1 VVIILQHSN
10 DMSANITLCNDGDA
24 KITTIP
30 LCNILT
36 AHKYHKH
43 WNILH
48 VDDYTLAT
56 TLYDSASLEKWNFYS
71 IFMSILI
78 ITTELYLHSDAY
90 NMDLCKL
97 QTKFHRV
104 ILADIS
110 LECCKYFNM
119 ITYRCVLGSYVMS
132 CGVKKP
138 YLLFNMVAS
147 GS

>member
-1 VVIILQHSN
+1 
-10 DMSANITLCNDGDA
+10 MSANITLCNDGDA

-56 TLYDSASLEKWNFYS
+56 TLYDSASLVKWNFYS
-71 IFMSILI
+71 IFTSILI

-97 QTKFHRV
+97 QTKFSIFITTELSLIQDSLWDNNLQQSLRNC
-104 ILADIS
+104 ILYI
-110 LECCKYFNM
+110 NG
-119 ITYRCVLGSYVMS
+119 ITTL
-132 CGVKKP
+132 
-138 YLLFNMVAS
+138 
-147 GS
+147 